1 VAQTGRVSTV
11 PASRRIVG
19 VDVARCLALLGMVT
33 AHLVDAG
40 RDGPPSGWFQLV
52 SGRSAALFAVLAGV
66 SLALVTDPTRGPV
79 RYQRREVAVRAVVVA
94 VIGLFLGAF
103 PSGLAVI
110 LTYYGVLFLLALP
123 VLRWRARSLA
133 LLAVAWALLS
143 PVVSQLL
150 RPHLPATSYQVPG
163 LVSLVDPWQLVTELL
178 VTGYYPV
185 LTWGTYLFA
194 GMAAARA
201 GLQWPRVARWLL
213 VMFGWT
219 AVLALGAARWLTG
232 LPPVR
237 QALVASWDRGGD
249 VAGWTDLQ
257 PLLAEGLYGTTPTG
271 SWWWLAVWAPHSG
284 SVVDLVHTTASA
296 LAVLGLALVLVHLTG
311 HERVWRVLFGAGTM
325 TLTLYSVHVVV
336 RSLGPDVPLA
346 WSLPAHLV
354 GVLAVGAGFV
364 LAGRRGPLESLV
376 SSLARGG
383 PQPEPPVRGQSGT
396 GWPR

>member
-1 VAQTGRVSTV
+1 VDQTGRVSTG
-11 PASRRIVG
+11 PGPRRIVG
-19 VDVARCLALLGMVT
+19 VDVARCLALLGMIT

-52 SGRSAALFAVLAGV
+52 SGRSSALFAVLAGV
-66 SLALVTDPTRGPV
+66 SLALVSDPARGPV
-79 RYQRREVAVRAVVVA
+79 RYHRRQVAVRALLVA
-94 VIGLFLGAF
+94 LIGLFLGSL

-133 LLAVAWALLS
+133 LLAVAWAVLS

-150 RPHLPATSYQVPG
+150 RPHLPPTSHQVPE
-163 LVSLVDPWQLVTELL
+163 LVSLADPWQLVTELL

-201 GLQWPRVARWLL
+201 GLHRPEVARWLL
-213 VMFGWT
+213 VFFGWT
-219 AVLALGAARWLTG
+219 AVLTLGAARWLTG
-232 LPPVR
+232 LP
-237 QALVASWDRGGD
+237 QAREALLASWDRGGP
-249 VAGWTDLQ
+249 VATWEQLQ
-257 PLLAEGLYGTTPTG
+257 PLLAEGLYGTAPTG

-284 SVVDLVHTTASA
+284 SVVDLVHTTSFA
-296 LAVLGLALVLVHLTG
+296 LAVLGLALVLVRMVG
-311 HERVWRVLFGAGTM
+311 RERFWRVAFGAGTL
-325 TLTLYSVHVVV
+325 TLTLYSVHVAV

-354 GVLAVGAGFV
+354 GVLAIGAGFV

-376 SSLARGG
+376 GSLARGG
-383 PQPEPPVRGQSGT
+383 PPVRDQSGT

>member
-1 VAQTGRVSTV
+1 MTRAPSLPVRG
-11 PASRRIVG
+11 RIVG

-40 RDGPPSGWFQLV
+40 QGGPPSAWFQLV
-52 SGRSAALFAVLAGV
+52 SGRSAALFAVLAGA
-66 SLALVTDPTRGPV
+66 SLALVSDPARGDV
-79 RYQRREVAVRAVVVA
+79 RSHRRSVAVRSLVVA
-94 VIGLFLGAF
+94 VLGLFLGSF

-133 LLAVAWALLS
+133 LLAVGWALIS
-143 PVVSQLL
+143 PVVSLVL
-150 RPHLPATSYQVPG
+150 RPLLPPPSYQVPSP
-163 LVSLVDPWQLVTELL
+163 VSLADPWQLVTEL
-178 VTGYYPV
+178 VATGYYPV

-201 GLQWPRVARWLL
+201 GLRSPRVARWLL
-213 VMFGWT
+213 VFFGWT

-232 LPPVR
+232 FPEAR
-237 QALVASWDRGGD
+237 AALVRSWDRGGD
-249 VAGWTDLQ
+249 VTTWTDLQ
-257 PLLAEGLYGTTPTG
+257 PVLAEGLYGTTPTG
-271 SWWWLAVWAPHSG
+271 SAWWLAVWAPHSG
-284 SVVDLVHTTASA
+284 SVVDLVHTTAFA
-296 LAVLGLALVLVHLTG
+296 LALLGLSLFLVHQTG
-311 HERVWRVLFGAGTM
+311 GGRVWQVAFGAGTM
-325 TLTLYSVHVVV
+325 TLTLYSLHVVV

-354 GVLAVGAGFV
+354 GVLVLGAAFV

-376 SSLARGG
+376 GSLARGG
-383 PQPEPPVRGQSGT
+383 PPPNEPARPQSGT